1 MKKAVTFRFD
11 AALLEDARR
20 CAERE
25 NRTLTNF
32 IETLVKMHV
41 ASGGSGVAATPAQPS
56 ILSLAPGSS

>member
-20 CAERE
+20 CAVRE

-32 IETLVKMHV
+32 IETLIKIHV
-41 ASGGSGVAATPAQPS
+41 ASQRSGVEAAPDALIVMP
-56 ILSLAPGSS
+56 LAPSAS